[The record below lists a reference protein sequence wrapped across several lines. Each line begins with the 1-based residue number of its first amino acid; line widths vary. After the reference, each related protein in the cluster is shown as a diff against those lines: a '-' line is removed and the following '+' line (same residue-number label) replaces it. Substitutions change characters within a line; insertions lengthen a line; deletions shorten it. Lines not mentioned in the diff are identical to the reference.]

1 MDKNEFATWYDTNTP
16 RFTLLLNPV
25 RSLIEFILKDEDREF
40 LSVTGR
46 LKEKV
51 SALEKFGREKY
62 QQPDQDMTDLC
73 GIRIITFLGRVDG
86 IPDMRF

>member
-16 RFTLLLNPV
+16 RFTLLLNTV

-51 SALEKFGREKY
+51 SALN
-62 QQPDQDMTDLC
+62 P
-73 GIRIITFLGRVDG
+73 V
-86 IPDMRF
+86 